1 MNLEKIEEKVLEK
14 EEFFNRVIKKLEK
27 DLKPFAEISKNSLTF
42 YKDPNYEFLKIII
55 NYHNKKFTFTL
66 PINFIWA
73 QFLKDKNNLMYEI
86 EDKLYL
92 Y

>member
-1 MNLEKIEEKVLEK
+1 MNLEKIKEKVLEK

-27 DLKPFAEISKNSLTF
+27 DLKPFNVSF

-55 NYHNKKFTFTL
+55 NYHNKEFTFTL